1 MKNTTSKV
9 QGKTSL
15 PHLFL
20 LATLLVVG
28 LTAACS
34 GGGNAPPIPPPNG
47 RYSTAS
53 LKGTYAFS
61 MAGTDPT
68 GNPIFRIGSF
78 QADGQGN
85 ISAAIED
92 VNDAGTI
99 EAFQFL
105 PAPASSYTV
114 SSNGKGSLT
123 LAHNDPMVAG
133 VVDVF
138 TFSIALTSTSS
149 GLMIESDDTSTMSG
163 TFQLQN
169 ITPNFALSYAFET
182 SGVDIALTVGAP
194 ESIVGAF
201 TTNSTNSITGGTLDD
216 NVGGLL
222 SGPQSISQGAIIP
235 DPSFFTQF
243 GRGQFQLNADIGGQI
258 FNLTYEFYV
267 IDGSHM
273 QFVETD
279 AVKATSGTATAQSN
293 IPINVSQFPG
303 SFVLAVGG
311 SADTGPITRVGRYT
325 TDASGNISNVALDQ
339 NIGTKG
345 ATVFPASNSAV
356 SAFTYTIDPTGDG
369 RGTLTL
375 TDKNSGDVFSY
386 VFYLSSATQ
395 GFIQDTSGDVVADGS
410 LNAQTTANISL
421 NGSYAF
427 NWTGTN
433 SVAGGIEEDFVGVFT
448 FPSGGGALMNGD
460 VDFVQFGFANPQLDQ
475 SFTGTLTLNGAG
487 TGGGTAGNA
496 FTFNTTNSSPST
508 ANFRAYAISNT
519 SFVIVGLNTG
529 RVVLGPLVLQQ

>member
-1 MKNTTSKV
+1 MKNSTNKV
-9 QGKTSL
+9 QSKTSL
-15 PHLFL
+15 THLL
-20 LATLLVVG
+20 LLTTLLVAG
-28 LTAACS
+28 LAAACS
-34 GGGNAPPIPPPNG
+34 GGGNTPPIPPPNG
-47 RYSTAS
+47 MYSTAS

-61 MAGTDPT
+61 MAGTDQT

-123 LAHNDPMVAG
+123 LAHNDPTVAG
-133 VVDVF
+133 AIDVF
-138 TFSIALTSTSS
+138 TFSIALTSTSG
-149 GLMIESDDTSTMSG
+149 GLMIESDDSSTMSG

-182 SGVDIALTVGAP
+182 SGVDVALNQGAP

-201 TTNSTNSITGGTLDD
+201 TTNSTNTITGGTLDD
-216 NVGGLL
+216 NDGGLL
-222 SGPQSISQGAIIP
+222 SGPQGIGQGAIIQ

-243 GRGQFQLNADIGGQI
+243 GRGQFQLNTNIGGEI

-303 SFVLAVGG
+303 NFVLAVGG
-311 SADTGPITRVGRYT
+311 SADTGPITRVGVYT
-325 TDASGNISNVALDQ
+325 ANASGNISNVALDQ

-356 SAFTYTIDPTGDG
+356 SAFTYTIDPSGDG

-386 VFYLSSATQ
+386 IFYLSSATQ

-410 LNAQTTANISL
+410 LNAQSSNISL
-421 NGSYAF
+421 SGTYAF
-427 NWTGTN
+427 NWSGTN
-433 SVAGGIEEDFVGVFT
+433 SINSGIEEDFVGTFT

-460 VDFVQFGFANPQLDQ
+460 VDFVQFGFANPQLNQ
-475 SFTGTLTLNGAG
+475 SFTGTFTLNGSG
-487 TGGGTAGNA
+487 TGGGTAGNS
-496 FTFNTTNSSPST
+496 FTLNTTNSSPST

-529 RVVLGPLVLQQ
+529 RVVLGPLVQQQ